1 MMDAIAGFFT
11 SSFDVSSEVAEMIT
25 VSLLGLGVLA
35 LCAGIG
41 WFLAKVGEGL
51 GSGIDSVGQGLAA
64 FLQGLGM
71 VPAGFGDAM
80 KSVGVGVAK
89 FLGTFDTM
97 ANKAAEV
104 RIAEINAQRELFD
117 MQVSD
122 GKGRS
127 VSLKLSGDGA
137 NRAARDVVESI
148 GNPSR
153 AVFGNSAVRVLTNN
167 SSGDEA

>member
-1 MMDAIAGFFT
+1 MIEAITAFLT
-11 SSFDVSSEVAEMIT
+11 SNFDVTSDTAQIIA
-25 VSLLGLGVLA
+25 VSLRGLAILA
-35 LCAGIG
+35 VCAGIG

-51 GSGIDSVGQGLAA
+51 GSAFDSGGQGLGA

-71 VPAGFGDAM
+71 IPAGFGDAL
-80 KSVGVGVAK
+80 KSIGVGIAK

-104 RIAEINAQRELFD
+104 RIAEINAQREVFD
-117 MQVSD
+117 MQVTD

-127 VSLKLSGDGA
+127 VGLKLSGEGA
-137 NRAARDVVESI
+137 NRAAREVVSEIS
-148 GNPSR
+148 GPSR

-167 SSGDEA
+167 RTGDEE